1 MRPRRGQTQ
10 RKAMSLDKAKT
21 SARKDGSDLDLLGP
35 APPLGWR
42 LARTGENRFYNDLS
56 HVV

>member
-1 MRPRRGQTQ
+1 
-10 RKAMSLDKAKT
+10 MSLDKAKT

-35 APPLGWR
+35 APHCVRR
-42 LARTGENRFYNDLS
+42 LARIGENRFYHELH